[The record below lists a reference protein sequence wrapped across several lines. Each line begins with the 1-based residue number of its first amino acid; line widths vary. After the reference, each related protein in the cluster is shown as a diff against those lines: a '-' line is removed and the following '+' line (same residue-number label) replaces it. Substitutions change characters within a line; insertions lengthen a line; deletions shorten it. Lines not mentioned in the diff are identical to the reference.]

1 MYVKATIK
9 RGDIVKKKYFTYR
22 GKYSGTYRIAS
33 AEDVQTVSA
42 LLSEGWKRTTLAEAR
57 SLRKSGVIA
66 AAYIDVSGALVIVDP
81 D

>member
-1 MYVKATIK
+1 M
-9 RGDIVKKKYFTYR
+9 KKKYFKYR

-42 LLSEGWKRTTLAEAR
+42 LLSEGWTRTTLAEVR
-57 SLRKSGVIA
+57 PLRKCGAVA
-66 AAYIDVSGALVIVDP
+66 GNTATAYIYASGALVIVDP